1 MRPGPPL
8 DRMGP
13 MTTVNAQRQRYLATL
28 TPKPAPSTASTAS
41 TAATPATT
49 AATVVDGMG
58 KGAPL
63 FEVPSPEVARSI
75 RTAARERQVHA
86 DALGCLPT
94 TEAIAAAELQAA
106 QKLDP
111 RVTATDF
118 ERAMDRAR
126 RASSLQPVAQH
137 VLSGFTRV
145 IDAKF
150 SLTPDVLSALCIA
163 VGAPDQLLAA
173 IDQGPGHGAIVWP
186 HPTNNVE
193 LVASLVRQVVLG
205 GGASMQLQM
214 DPDEAAFLEGVL
226 STEQVPLKEAMG
238 GAGAFASNLL
248 SALSPVRPRFF
259 SAEPLP
265 QRIAARFSERVE
277 VVNPSGGRA
286 TALKAADAK
295 TPARVNF
302 SAEYSGGAPLS
313 ILGRDTVK
321 IGGVPTALAVG
332 GSGRVILGTRAKDVV
347 PGFGDATPSALRQMA
362 NDTDTAFLV
371 GTHYLTQGTA
381 AEATAKATA
390 LGTALAVMK
399 QHNPALVRHHQYV
412 LPKQANNEAVVM
424 MALKG
429 CWDSLSMNAVEVPA
443 LVERL
448 RAAGLTTLGAG
459 LAASSLRGDSE
470 EPAAMLEGARAIA
483 DALGL
488 PRVHLHGLY
497 GDLVVVTDSS
507 TGEKDPA
514 GTGITSAVDVDRTR
528 SALLRARQLASMK
541 AAADSGEITGP
552 ADLFDVVPTVQGRC
566 LAAVQRFGDAVA
578 AAHGLSTAERADVV
592 ADWHWQDPLGKRQV
606 FFVPSRGIHD
616 RTGGTVSLGDT
627 IDVSA
632 LVLARTRGRP
642 RSHPRLAS

>member
-1 MRPGPPL
+1 
-8 DRMGP
+8 

-28 TPKPAPSTASTAS
+28 TPKPTPSPTTSTSATTAT
-41 TAATPATT
+41 TPATT
-49 AATVVDGMG
+49 SAATTVVDGMG

-63 FEVPSPEVARSI
+63 FEVPSPEVARSL

-94 TEAIAAAELQAA
+94 TEAMAAAELQAA

-126 RASSLQPVAQH
+126 RASTLQPVAQH

-150 SLTPDVLSALCIA
+150 SLTPDVLSALCMA

-286 TALKAADAK
+286 TALKSADAN

-313 ILGRDTVK
+313 ILGRHTVK
-321 IGGVPTALAVG
+321 IGGVPTALEVG

-390 LGTALAVMK
+390 LPTALAVMK

-459 LAASSLRGDSE
+459 LVTSSQRGDSE

-497 GDLVVVTDSS
+497 GDLVVVTDDEEGS
-507 TGEKDPA
+507 

-528 SALLRARQLASMK
+528 AALLRARQLASMK

-578 AAHGLSTAERADVV
+578 AAHGLSAAERADVV

-642 RSHPRLAS
+642 RSHPRMQS

>member
-1 MRPGPPL
+1 
-8 DRMGP
+8 
-13 MTTVNAQRQRYLATL
+13 
-28 TPKPAPSTASTAS
+28 
-41 TAATPATT
+41 
-49 AATVVDGMG
+49 
-58 KGAPL
+58 
-63 FEVPSPEVARSI
+63 
-75 RTAARERQVHA
+75 
-86 DALGCLPT
+86 
-94 TEAIAAAELQAA
+94 
-106 QKLDP
+106 
-111 RVTATDF
+111 
-118 ERAMDRAR
+118 
-126 RASSLQPVAQH
+126 
-137 VLSGFTRV
+137 
-145 IDAKF
+145 
-150 SLTPDVLSALCIA
+150 
-163 VGAPDQLLAA
+163 
-173 IDQGPGHGAIVWP
+173 
-186 HPTNNVE
+186 
-193 LVASLVRQVVLG
+193 
-205 GGASMQLQM
+205 
-214 DPDEAAFLEGVL
+214 
-226 STEQVPLKEAMG
+226 MG

-265 QRIAARFSERVE
+265 ERIAARFSERVE
-277 VVNPSGGRA
+277 VVNASGTRT
-286 TALKAADAK
+286 TALKAADVA

-302 SAEYSGGAPLS
+302 SAEYSGGAPFS
-313 ILGRDTVK
+313 ILGRSTVK
-321 IGGVPTALAVG
+321 IGGVPTALEVG

-347 PGFGDATPSALRQMA
+347 PGFGDATPTALRQMA
-362 NDTDTAFLV
+362 SDTDTAFLV

-381 AEATAKATA
+381 AEATAKAA
-390 LGTALAVMK
+390 ALADALVVMK
-399 QHNPALVRHHQYV
+399 QHNPGLVRHHQYV

-424 MALKG
+424 AALKG

-459 LAASSLRGDSE
+459 LATSSQRGDSE

-497 GDLVVVTDSS
+497 GDLVVVTDDQEAS
-507 TGEKDPA
+507 
-514 GTGITSAVDVDRTR
+514 GTGITSAVDADRTR
-528 SALLRARQLASMK
+528 AALLRARQLASMK
-541 AAADSGEITGP
+541 AAADTGEIKGP